1 MTTGEKIKAARK
13 KSGLTQKELGRR
25 IGVAYQTLA
34 QWENDLRKP
43 KYATLQRIAAALN
56 VEWTE
61 LVPEEDQGQTVID
74 HMKEKLSGRESS
86 EKIST
91 DELIDLLKE
100 RIKEDPDTIKKLN
113 DAFSNLAQ
121 INDDSL
127 VKISETDGIPKE
139 FLLSNYGKKKVEE
152 VQNLLATID
161 KDGFLELLEYLRYI
175 SYRQEKTQP
184 PKDTPTTSSKGTADT
199 TPLESPLEGTGEG
212 TENK

>member
-13 KSGLTQKELGRR
+13 KAGLTQKELGRR

-100 RIKEDPDTIKKLN
+100 RIKEDPDTIK
-113 DAFSNLAQ
+113 NLMM
-121 INDDSL
+121 L
-127 VKISETDGIPKE
+127 
-139 FLLSNYGKKKVEE
+139 FL
-152 VQNLLATID
+152 I
-161 KDGFLELLEYLRYI
+161 
-175 SYRQEKTQP
+175 
-184 PKDTPTTSSKGTADT
+184 
-199 TPLESPLEGTGEG
+199 
-212 TENK
+212 